1 MELLRAT
8 LTPCLILR
16 TGNSQKKALLD
27 MGTTDYCPGGRGGI
41 AREPH
46 DDLSLALIE
55 IGIGEFEH
63 HSRA

>member
-1 MELLRAT
+1 
-8 LTPCLILR
+8 
-16 TGNSQKKALLD
+16 
-27 MGTTDYCPGGRGGI
+27 MGRPTIAQEEEGGI